1 MRGGKKDN
9 IFIMQMCDKMWDGE
23 VGVNDW
29 PSLDMVIYRLD
40 GGWYWSPSPYITVD
54 HICLIDIIISAIQQR
69 IWSSSLHRFTAA
81 IVETYTDM
89 KAFQV
94 NNVIVILPKISLK

>member
-29 PSLDMVIYRLD
+29 SSLDMVI
-40 GGWYWSPSPYITVD
+40 
-54 HICLIDIIISAIQQR
+54 
-69 IWSSSLHRFTAA
+69 
-81 IVETYTDM
+81 
-89 KAFQV
+89 
-94 NNVIVILPKISLK
+94 